1 MTCLDTAIVVVSAE
15 PLDLPL
21 REPFAIASGS
31 VAIARN
37 VLIRIELA
45 SGIVGLGES
54 APYPQVDGD
63 TQASVLVCVDKI
75 RSVITGSDAARWRQV
90 SQQLSEKD
98 NLSPAALCG
107 LEMAMLDALTRH
119 YGMPLWKFFGGQ
131 QTELRTDMTVTAGDA
146 KQAVVAARNIR
157 QHGISTIKVK
167 IGALTPVED
176 AERVVAIRQTVPD
189 AGLLVDANGGYS
201 VSAAI
206 EFLEHMRN
214 AGIRLEA
221 FEQPVSRDDW
231 SGMGEIRHVSDVPVF
246 ADESARHADDVVRI
260 ARQGLA
266 DGINIKVMKSGVV
279 GALRMWELA
288 RAHGLNLMIGGM
300 VESVLAMS
308 FSASLAA
315 GLGGFQLV
323 DLDTPMFIKAHPF
336 IGGFAQHGAILK
348 LDNIS
353 GGHGVRLA

>member
-1 MTCLDTAIVVVSAE
+1 MTCQDTTIVAVSAE

-31 VAIARN
+31 TAVARN
-37 VLIRIELA
+37 VLMRVELA

-54 APYPQVDGD
+54 APYPRVNGI
-63 TQASVLVCVDKI
+63 TQASVLTCVESI
-75 RSVITGSDAARWRQV
+75 LPVITGSDAARWRQI
-90 SQQLSEKD
+90 SRLLSERD
-98 NLSPAALCG
+98 DLSQAALCG
-107 LEMAMLDALTRH
+107 LEMAMLDAVTRH
-119 YGMPLWKFFGGQ
+119 YGIPLWKFFGGRKS
-131 QTELRTDMTVTAGDA
+131 ELHTDMTVTAGDVEH
-146 KQAVVAARNIR
+146 AVASARAIYKR
-157 QHGISTIKVK
+157 GITVLKIK
-167 IGALTPVED
+167 IGALTPEQDVE
-176 AERVVAIRQTVPD
+176 RITAIQQAVP
-189 AGLLVDANGGYS
+189 GIRLFVDANGGYS
-201 VSAAI
+201 VSQAI
-206 EFLEHMRN
+206 RFLEHMRN
-214 AGIRLEA
+214 AGIVLEA
-221 FEQPVSRDDW
+221 FEQPVKREDW
-231 SGMGEIRHVSDVPVF
+231 SGLGEVRRVSDVPVF
-246 ADESARHADDVVRI
+246 ADESALHADDVVRI

-336 IGGFAQHGAILK
+336 IGGFAQHGEILK

-353 GGHGVRLA
+353 SGHGVRLA